1 MTPILHAIRARQ
13 QFENAH
19 RLFQGLAPV
28 AEGDAPATADRC
40 EILRLGVGMAARPL
54 VLARCHLAVVRQSM
68 RDPAWGPRLQRVLS
82 GIGLDSAAERAE
94 RLAARRIAQGV
105 ACLNPFRDAGE
116 PRPPGPVEA
125 VHERLAPIAPDD
137 AGLVEF

>member
-82 GIGLDSAAERAE
+82 GIGLGGRARGTTSCAADRAGC
-94 RLAARRIAQGV
+94 GV
-105 ACLNPFRDAGE
+105 PQ
-116 PRPPGPVEA
+116 PV
-125 VHERLAPIAPDD
+125 
-137 AGLVEF
+137 

>member
-40 EILRLGVGMAARPL
+40 EILRLGVGMATRPL
-54 VLARCHLAVVRQSM
+54 ALARCHLAVVRQSTK
-68 RDPAWGPRLQRVLS
+68 DPVWAPRLQRVLS
-82 GIGLDSAAERAE
+82 SIGLDAAIARTEQ
-94 RLAARRIAQGV
+94 LAARRTAQGL
-105 ACLNPFRDAGE
+105 ACLNPFRGARE
-116 PRPPGPVEA
+116 PHPPGPVEP
-125 VHERLAPIAPDD
+125 VHARLVPTVPDD